1 MSWWLARGTFK
12 WTFDWKIEV
21 SLDYV
26 SPLKA
31 ASTCMSL
38 KTQELCWQR
47 LELLAGSTKLD
58 GSWGRNQTK
67 GSPWPSRLRVGFGAN
82 YPTL

>member
-1 MSWWLARGTFK
+1 MSWWLAHGTFK

-47 LELLAGSTKLD
+47 LELLAGSTRWMGLGGETRQKAVP
-58 GSWGRNQTK
+58 GPPG
-67 GSPWPSRLRVGFGAN
+67 
-82 YPTL
+82 